1 MVKNFQH
8 IYSCWFFIKICSTQI
23 SWNLSNY
30 NLVYNFQH
38 SCWFVRIVLDCK
50 AVSRSHSVPFE
61 TPLAIGVFHC
71 CGKPWD
77 SVGHRGEWATSSSQL
92 WFSSCGINQVKKSTK
107 LTVYGLGSET
117 VCPEKNRQTAFNSPL
132 FCPISP
138 HLYLIDDQCACIF
151 SENWPGPIHAISS
164 YQRTIGCFILL
175 VPLQKSASR

>member
-1 MVKNFQH
+1 MVIFQNRVRLQSGQSVTLGPFWDTS
-8 IYSCWFFIKICSTQI
+8 IYWCIADG
-23 SWNLSNY
+23 N
-30 NLVYNFQH
+30 
-38 SCWFVRIVLDCK
+38 
-50 AVSRSHSVPFE
+50 
-61 TPLAIGVFHC
+61 GC
-71 CGKPWD
+71 CEKPWD

-175 VPLQKSASR
+175 VPLQQSASHWLPVSKFWHLDLLGGPG